1 MISRKGCKKIAK
13 RENDSESAM
22 RFHFFHEGMIFSW
35 KGECSM
41 NIHEYQSKQI
51 MREYGI
57 HVPEG
62 YPAFTVEDALENAKR
77 LDTPV
82 VVVKA
87 QIHAGGRG
95 EAGGVKLARSLD
107 EVRKYAKELLGKVLV
122 TRQTG
127 PQGKKVNRLLIEAGC
142 HIKKEYYLSFVVDRQ
157 AECVVMMGSESGG
170 MSIEDV
176 AAENPEKI
184 IKEYIDPV
192 IGLADFQAQRMA
204 YALHFEKPTIRKA
217 ATFMKYLY
225 NVFVDKDCSLAEVN
239 PLVVTEEGD
248 VMALDAKLNFDDST
262 LSRHPEIVALRDITE
277 EDQKEREAAAEGLNY
292 VNLGGDVAC
301 MVNGAGLAMATVD
314 IIKENGGEPANFL
327 DVGGD
332 STPEKIVAAF
342 KIMLEDDQVDG
353 ILINIFG
360 GINKCDVIA
369 TGIVEAAALLSGGKE
384 EFPIPVVVRL
394 EGRNV
399 ERGREILAKADIKN
413 LYPASSMDEGAKLAI
428 RLAKETRE
436 KK

>member
-1 MISRKGCKKIAK
+1 
-13 RENDSESAM
+13 
-22 RFHFFHEGMIFSW
+22 
-35 KGECSM
+35 M

-127 PQGKKVNRLLIEAGC
+127 PQGKTVNRL
-142 HIKKEYYLSFVVDRQ
+142 

-204 YALHFEKPTIRKA
+204 YALHFEKSTIRKA

-342 KIMLEDDQVDG
+342 RIMLEDDQVDG

>member
-1 MISRKGCKKIAK
+1 
-13 RENDSESAM
+13 
-22 RFHFFHEGMIFSW
+22 
-35 KGECSM
+35 M
-41 NIHEYQSKQI
+41 NIHEYQAKAL
-51 MREYGI
+51 MKEYGI

-62 YPAFTVEDALENAKR
+62 YSAFTVSDASIAARR
-77 LDTPV
+77 LGTPV

-95 EAGGVKLARSLD
+95 EAGGVKLAHNEE
-107 EVRKYAKELLGKVLV
+107 EVRKYAKELLGSTLV

-127 PQGKKVNRLLIEAGC
+127 PKGKKVNRLLIEAGC

-157 AECVVMMGSESGG
+157 SECVVMMGSEAGG
-170 MSIEDV
+170 MSIEDI
-176 AAENPEKI
+176 AAKTPEKI
-184 IKEYIDPV
+184 IREYIDPV
-192 IGLADFQAQRMA
+192 IGLADFQARRMA
-204 YALHFEKPTIRKA
+204 FSLHFEPAVVNKA
-217 ATFMKYLY
+217 AKFMKCLY
-225 NVFVDKDCSLAEVN
+225 KIFVEKDCSLAETN
-239 PLVVTEEGD
+239 PMVVTDEGD

-262 LSRHPEIVALRDITE
+262 LSRHPEILALRDITE
-277 EDQKEREAAAEGLNY
+277 EDDKEMKAAAEGLNY

-342 KIMLEDDQVDG
+342 QIMLEDDQVHG

-369 TGIVEAAALLSGGKE
+369 TGIAQAAALLSGGKE

-399 ERGREILAKADIKN
+399 ERGRQILEEANIKN
-413 LYPASSMDEGAKLAI
+413 LYPASDMDDGAKKVI
-428 RLAKETRE
+428 RLVKEN

>member
-1 MISRKGCKKIAK
+1 
-13 RENDSESAM
+13 
-22 RFHFFHEGMIFSW
+22 
-35 KGECSM
+35 M

-127 PQGKKVNRLLIEAGC
+127 PQGKTVNRLLIEAGC

-342 KIMLEDDQVDG
+342 RIMLEDDQVDG

-384 EFPIPVVVRL
+384 
-394 EGRNV
+394 
-399 ERGREILAKADIKN
+399 
-413 LYPASSMDEGAKLAI
+413 
-428 RLAKETRE
+428 
-436 KK
+436 

>member
-13 RENDSESAM
+13 RENDNESAK

-239 PLVVTEEGD
+239 PLVATEEGD

-342 KIMLEDDQVDG
+342 RIMLEDDQVDG